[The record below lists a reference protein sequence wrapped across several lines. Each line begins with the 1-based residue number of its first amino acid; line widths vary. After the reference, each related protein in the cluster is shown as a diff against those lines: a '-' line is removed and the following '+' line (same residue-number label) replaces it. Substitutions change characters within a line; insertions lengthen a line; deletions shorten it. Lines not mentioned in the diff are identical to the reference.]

1 MYTYMYTYMFMYM
14 QVHVC
19 VRVCKYMYVEA
30 KGRPQVLFLGYHS
43 PCLYVCLFVKE
54 SLSGL
59 ELTKSSK
66 LACWQ
71 PQRICS
77 LLLLQCWDHKCAP
90 TDMVAYAFNL
100 NIQEAETERS
110 L

>member
-19 VRVCKYMYVEA
+19 VHVCNKYMYVEA

-71 PQRICS
+71 APED
-77 LLLLQCWDHKCAP
+77 LLTFASSVLGSQVC
-90 TDMVAYAFNL
+90 TNRYGGVRF
-100 NIQEAETERS
+100 
-110 L
+110 